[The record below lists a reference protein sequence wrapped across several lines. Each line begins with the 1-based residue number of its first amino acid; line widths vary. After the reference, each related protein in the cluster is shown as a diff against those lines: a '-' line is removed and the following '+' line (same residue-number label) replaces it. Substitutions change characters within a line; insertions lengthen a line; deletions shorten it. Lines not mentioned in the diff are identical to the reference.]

1 VISSRLVDLVSGQ
14 SFLENAFVRWVLA
27 AAATPGI
34 AGCVVAQH
42 PVAVADRTY
51 RLDYLLVGARLRVV
65 VELDGFAFHSSKA
78 AFVYDRIRQND
89 LTSLGFV
96 VLRFSYDA
104 IRDDTARCVGQL
116 QAVLG
121 GDPTL
126 AAHLIANP
134 IVPVPDDM
142 TPNLLGLATPP
153 AFTVRPQP
161 DYFDLVRQ
169 RMDLGPLRVCQREA
183 MAGLANY
190 YRRGGINAACV
201 MSVGAGK
208 TALGVAATLA
218 FTRRRAL
225 IVTPGRVIRGTFATA
240 LDPGT
245 AGNALYTLRGGPLI
259 AGCRAPRVMVLD
271 SGDGPIRSVSRDALL
286 SAEIIVTNFH
296 ALSVGDDGSDLL
308 SKLDPDDVDFIVV
321 DEAHIAAAESYQ
333 RLFGH
338 FPQARRLLMSACFT
352 RADGKT
358 VAADVVYRYRLIDSI
373 ADGHAKH
380 LRAHRFTPEVEQ
392 TTYEI
397 IWPSGD
403 REEIVGKQ
411 ALLEVMQDE
420 RKLARITATS
430 EEPIWR
436 VMQIVRQCL
445 NAQVS
450 VLAPVRPRVLFAAL
464 GQRHAEQVA
473 RIANDHGIPCATL
486 HHSMSDA
493 SIAATRAR
501 FEAESGNLQGIVQL
515 KMLGQGYDLPAIT
528 VVVPMRPYGSFGEF
542 YQFLGRGIR
551 IIHHP
556 ALIGRDDRQHLDVVY
571 HGELGLDDHL
581 ETLRLENDMDPR
593 PTDADQF
600 GDAPV
605 PDHPGLDVTTSG
617 PQSAQ
622 NPDAV
627 VLAEQGDTHQQFLH
641 DIEQVEA
648 RREERELHAL
658 AQRYAEYA
666 ATRPNP
672 RSFQEFVAVI
682 RSTHG

>member
-1 VISSRLVDLVSGQ
+1 VIGSRLVDLVPGQ
-14 SFLENAFVRWVLA
+14 SFLETAFVRWVLA

-34 AGCVVAQH
+34 AGYVIAQH

-51 RLDYLLVGARLRVV
+51 RLDYMLAGARLRVV
-65 VELDGFAFHSSKA
+65 VELDGFAFHSSKT

-104 IRDDTARCVGQL
+104 IRDDTARCVAQL
-116 QAVLG
+116 QAVLRD
-121 GDPTL
+121 DPAL
-126 AAHLIANP
+126 AAQLIANP

-153 AFTVRPQP
+153 AQTVRPQP

-169 RMDLGPLRVCQREA
+169 RMDLGPLRPCQREA
-183 MAGLANY
+183 MASLANY

-259 AGCRAPRVMVLD
+259 AGCRPPRVKVLD
-271 SGDGPIRSVSRDALL
+271 SGAGPIRSVSRDELL
-286 SAEIIVTNFH
+286 SAEVIVTNFH
-296 ALSVGDDGSDLL
+296 ALSANGGDSGLL
-308 SKLDPDDVDFIVV
+308 SKLNPNDVDFIVI

-333 RLFGH
+333 QLFGH
-338 FPQARRLLMSACFT
+338 FPHARRLLMSACFT

-403 REEIVGKQ
+403 REQIIGKQ

-430 EEPIWR
+430 EEPIRR
-436 VMQIVRQCL
+436 VMQTVRQCL
-445 NAQVS
+445 NVQHG

-501 FEAESGNLQGIVQL
+501 YEAESGNLQGIVQL

-556 ALIGRDDRQHLDVVY
+556 TLIGRDDRQHLDVVY

-593 PTDADQF
+593 PTNADQF

-605 PDHPGLDVTTSG
+605 PDLSDFGTTPGGS
-617 PQSAQ
+617 QSAQ

-627 VLAEQGDTHQQFLH
+627 VLAEQGDTLQQFLH
-641 DIEQVEA
+641 NIEQVEA
-648 RREERELHAL
+648 RREERELHTL
-658 AQRYAEYA
+658 AQRYADYA
-666 ATRPNP
+666 TTRPNP
-672 RSFQEFVAVI
+672 RSFEEFVAVI